1 LRTFRKRNA
10 RLAGTRVDP
19 QSKEWSCHNYLPFF
33 NLSSLDKDMTK
44 SELVDAIA
52 SGAGLSKSDA
62 ASALQATLDAVES
75 ALKSGDSVSLI
86 GFGTFSV
93 VKRSARMGRNPQK
106 PGEQISIP
114 ASKAVKF
121 KVGSKLKA
129 AVK

>member
-1 LRTFRKRNA
+1 
-10 RLAGTRVDP
+10 
-19 QSKEWSCHNYLPFF
+19 
-33 NLSSLDKDMTK
+33 MTK

-52 SGAGLSKSDA
+52 SGAGLSKSA
-62 ASALQATLDAVES
+62 ADATLKAALGAIEG
-75 ALKSGDSVSLI
+75 ALKKGDSVSLI

-93 VKRSARMGRNPQK
+93 VKRSARTGRNPQR

-121 KVGSKLKA
+121 KAGSKLKA

>member
-1 LRTFRKRNA
+1 MRCWHSV
-10 RLAGTRVDP
+10 GTLI
-19 QSKEWSCHNYLPFF
+19 KEKY
-33 NLSSLDKDMTK
+33 DEGKG
-44 SELVDAIA
+44 A
-52 SGAGLSKSDA
+52 SIDR
-62 ASALQATLDAVES
+62 
-75 ALKSGDSVSLI
+75 
-86 GFGTFSV
+86 FGTFSV